1 MSVPLLINVRRFL
14 EGPTQGR
21 PQPMFLFCALVFHEL
36 LHTYI
41 GRYDRL
47 ESKLVEKYS
56 REPLVVLTH
65 LHLMALMKRVY
76 LELGRGDQ
84 LREIVARD
92 SAAED
97 AAYRRAWQ
105 IVDNIEGHEVFVSE
119 LKSAQL
125 GRLEPVQPLAAPARR
140 R

>member
-1 MSVPLLINVRRFL
+1 
-14 EGPTQGR
+14 
-21 PQPMFLFCALVFHEL
+21 
-36 LHTYI
+36 
-41 GRYDRL
+41 
-47 ESKLVEKYS
+47 
-56 REPLVVLTH
+56 
-65 LHLMALMKRVY
+65 MALMKRVY